1 VIDSPEFW
9 VALGF
14 VILVAFVWKPVGK
27 AIGSGLDKRAAD
39 IKRTLDEARQLADEA
54 QHMLAENQRKN
65 RESAREIDRLV
76 EHAREEAERIVAEAR
91 VKLEAN
97 LRRRE
102 QLAREK
108 IALAEADAAREVREV
123 AVEVA
128 VAATRALIAARLDKT
143 TGDRLIASA
152 IEELPARLH

>member
-1 VIDSPEFW
+1 VG
-9 VALGF
+9 LGF

-27 AIGSGLDKRAAD
+27 AIGNGLDKRAAD

-54 QHMLAENQRKN
+54 QHMLAENQKKT

-76 EHAREEAERIVAEAR
+76 EHAREDAERIVAEAR
-91 VKLEAN
+91 LKLEAA

-102 QLAREK
+102 HLAREK
-108 IALAEADAAREVREV
+108 IALAEADAVREVREV

-128 VAATRALIAARLDKT
+128 VAATRALIVARVDKAI
-143 TGDRLIASA
+143 GDRLIASA
-152 IEELPARLH
+152 IDELPARMH